1 MSIKTPLI
9 YDNAFNII
17 QDDYCNNIA
26 HDVCHIVGEEIVKRI
41 NEHGALKARVKEL
54 EAHNEALKAE
64 LERQVT
70 GLLTLIE
77 MELIPEAY
85 YESAEIEAAH
95 CRAAIAKA

>member
-1 MSIKTPLI
+1 MNIDRLEPFYTDDFNDICPASMQNDELGDYVA
-9 YDNAFNII
+9 YDDHA
-17 QDDYCNNIA
+17 
-26 HDVCHIVGEEIVKRI
+26 
-41 NEHGALKARVKEL
+41 ARVKEL

-77 MELIPEAY
+77 MKLIPEAY

>member
-1 MSIKTPLI
+1 MSIKTPVI
-9 YDNAFNII
+9 YDHAFDLIE
-17 QDDYCNNIA
+17 DDCCNNIA
-26 HDVCHIVGEEIVKRI
+26 HDVCPIVGEEIVRRI
-41 NEHGALKARVKEL
+41 NEHGALTARVKEL

-77 MELIPEAY
+77 LELIPEAF
-85 YESAEIEAAH
+85 YESAEIEVAN

>member
-1 MSIKTPLI
+1 MNIKTPVTYDSTYDMIEDSRGDLI
-9 YDNAFNII
+9 AN
-17 QDDYCNNIA
+17 
-26 HDVCHIVGEEIVKRI
+26 DVHSDFGEEIVKRI
-41 NEHGALKARVKEL
+41 NEHDALTARVKEL

-70 GLLTLIE
+70 GLMTLIE